1 MIRTVREQINQKMS
15 TLVNIVLAVVL
26 NLFSIGNINQND
38 AIASSVEYTRI
49 DKKQI
54 YKLEDLRSH
63 YLITKEEVTQNSLGI
78 N

>member
-1 MIRTVREQINQKMS
+1 MS

-26 NLFSIGNINQND
+26 NLFSFGNSHQNG
-38 AIASSVEYTRI
+38 AVASNHEITKI
-49 DKKQI
+49 IKEQN

-63 YLITKEEVTQNSLGI
+63 YLITKEELTQNSMGI

>member
-1 MIRTVREQINQKMS
+1 MIRKVREQINQKMS

-26 NLFSIGNINQND
+26 NLFSIGNIPQND
-38 AIASSVEYTRI
+38 AIVSSDEYTRI
-49 DKKQI
+49 AKKQI

>member
-1 MIRTVREQINQKMS
+1 
-15 TLVNIVLAVVL
+15 VVL